1 MRQARVEH
9 GASTEGVKEEDEKR
23 CKKRA
28 RFAIK
33 SPIKLLNG
41 LVPASGSDT
50 HKGTKSRVRAVN
62 LSGGIFITASGEREG
77 DGQTRTDGRTV
88 HRCHGEKE
96 REGERF
102 VPARAV
108 LRLARLLAP

>member
-77 DGQTRTDGRTV
+77 DGQTRTDGRCTDAT
-88 HRCHGEKE
+88 E
-96 REGERF
+96 RKRGRERGSC
-102 VPARAV
+102 PPE
-108 LRLARLLAP
+108 LCSD

>member
-9 GASTEGVKEEDEKR
+9 GAPRVSKR
-23 CKKRA
+23 RTRRGAKKRA

-41 LVPASGSDT
+41 LVPASASGFDA

-62 LSGGIFITASGEREG
+62 LFGGIFITASGGREG
-77 DGQTRTDGRTV
+77 DGQTRTDGAPMPR
-88 HRCHGEKE
+88 GE
-96 REGERF
+96 RERF

>member
-1 MRQARVEH
+1 M
-9 GASTEGVKEEDEKR
+9 STEQAPRVSKR
-23 CKKRA
+23 RTRRGAKKRA

-62 LSGGIFITASGEREG
+62 LSGGIFITTSGGREG
-77 DGQTRTDGRTV
+77 DGQTRTDGRCTDATE
-88 HRCHGEKE
+88 REKE
-96 REGERF
+96 AERF

>member
-9 GASTEGVKEEDEKR
+9 GAPRVSKR
-23 CKKRA
+23 RTRRGAKKRA

-77 DGQTRTDGRTV
+77 DGQTRTDGAPMPRRERGRERGSCPPE
-88 HRCHGEKE
+88 RCSD
-96 REGERF
+96 
-102 VPARAV
+102 
-108 LRLARLLAP
+108 